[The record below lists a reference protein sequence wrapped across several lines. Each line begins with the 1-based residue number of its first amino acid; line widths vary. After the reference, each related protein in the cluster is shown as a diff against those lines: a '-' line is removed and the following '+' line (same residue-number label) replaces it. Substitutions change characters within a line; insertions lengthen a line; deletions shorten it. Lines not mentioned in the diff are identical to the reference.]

1 MKKDLL
7 NVVLATMLVLP
18 VFIGV
23 SMNSIG
29 IVGCTAAYIT
39 IVAGAA
45 YFVKPF
51 RKWCSRAMRSA
62 IRLHIRLW
70 NTI

>member
-18 VFIGV
+18 VFIGF
-23 SMNSIG
+23 SMDSIC
-29 IVGCTAAYIT
+29 IVGCTAVYIT
-39 IVAGAA
+39 IVAGMV

-62 IRLHIRLW
+62 IRIHIRLW
-70 NTI
+70 HTI